1 MSPPKLSLLIAA
13 LPSRVPCKVWEDVS
27 RQAAGKPVEILYFAD
42 NKGMSVGRK
51 RNILL
56 SCAQGEYFAFIDDDD
71 RVAPDYVDMLL
82 AAIDQHPG
90 VDVIC
95 FRQKCTHIGTKKVEW
110 CQYSLK
116 NVYSSH
122 ETSPN
127 QWEWRGL
134 PAHTMC
140 WRTDLVQEVEFPE
153 GNFGEDTGWVAKACE
168 RARTEAQLDWVGYFY
183 DFDAAKSET
192 RG

>member
-1 MSPPKLSLLIAA
+1 MSPKLSLLIAA
-13 LPSRVPCKVWEDVS
+13 LPNRVPCKVWEKVS
-27 RQAAGKPVEILYFAD
+27 KQAVGKPVEILYFAD

-56 SCAQGEYFAFIDDDD
+56 SCAQGDYFAFIDDDD
-71 RVAPDYVDMLL
+71 DVADDYVEMLL
-82 AAIDQHPG
+82 AAIEQHPG

-95 FRQKCTHIGTKKVEW
+95 FRQKCTHIGRDRIEW
-110 CQYSLK
+110 CSYSLQYK
-116 NVYSSH
+116 Y
-122 ETSPN
+122 ETFPSARLGE
-127 QWEWRGL
+127 WTWRGL

-153 GNFGEDTGWVAKACE
+153 GNFGEDVGWVAKACE

-183 DFDAAKSET
+183 NFDAAKTET